1 MRWLSTMV
9 RAIGQALGITPAVG
23 HVPQTQD
30 SLTGGNN
37 STAELQP
44 LQLANPELK
53 PKRSRAKQGTQAQS
67 AKAETSRAPTR
78 TKKSST
84 SGTQPATL
92 APQPAK
98 SKPNSKRSPV
108 KQDTA
113 AQSRSKDKQPAQ
125 AECGVAGKQPVTRAN
140 QSSQQKPAPKA
151 AKSTTAVKSRKQGQP
166 QLAKRVRGLQPATP
180 ARKTR
185 QHVK

>member
-1 MRWLSTMV
+1 MRWLLTMV
-9 RAIGQALGITPAVG
+9 RAIGRVVGITHPVG

-37 STAELQP
+37 NTAELQP
-44 LQLANPELK
+44 LQPVSPESK

-78 TKKSST
+78 TKKSSAV
-84 SGTQPATL
+84 GTQPAT
-92 APQPAK
+92 PVRQPAQ

-125 AECGVAGKQPVTRAN
+125 AECGVAGKQLGTRAN

-151 AKSTTAVKSRKQGQP
+151 AKSTTAVKSRKQGQSQP
-166 QLAKRVRGLQPATP
+166 AKRVRGSQPATP

-185 QHVK
+185 QHAK